1 MYLFVFAAGIMTAV
15 HLVAGVQR
23 PRPMVIVSGILWLL
37 YAVYEYH
44 VANGTLCDAN
54 CNIRVDLALFFPILG
69 LATYGAYQSYMER
82 TRHQKVIGIILGV
95 IVLFVIA
102 ATLIQF
108 NLPIEGVA
116 LIFAID
122 QFLDMGRSATNFV
135 GNAVATAVVAKWEGA
150 LEPERA
156 PSAKAA

>member
-69 LATYGAYQSYMER
+69 LATYGAYQSYMGR

-95 IVLFVIA
+95 IVLFVLAFLAESFGYGDLAGVVFVCVLA
-102 ATLIQF
+102 AIG
-108 NLPIEGVA
+108 IY
-116 LIFAID
+116 AIWSR
-122 QFLDMGRSATNFV
+122 LKTKR
-135 GNAVATAVVAKWEGA
+135 
-150 LEPERA
+150 P
-156 PSAKAA
+156 